1 MRGNRDPI
9 ILFMR
14 TLLLMM
20 LAGALG
26 TGARYGL
33 TLWIQNGAGARLGFP
48 LGTLIVNVTGCL
60 LLSFVTAL
68 ALQRMAPDV
77 RLIVGTGF
85 CGAFTTFSTFE
96 LEADAL
102 LRRAPNLAFWYVGGN
117 LVLGLAAI
125 WAGRWLAL
133 QWLERAS

>member
-1 MRGNRDPI
+1 
-9 ILFMR
+9 MR

-26 TGARYGL
+26 TLARYGL
-33 TLWIQNGAGARLGFP
+33 TLWIQNGAGARFDFP
-48 LGTLIVNVTGCL
+48 LGTLVVNVAGCL
-60 LLSFVTAL
+60 LLSAL
-68 ALQRMAPDV
+68 ATWALQRAAPDV
-77 RLIVGTGF
+77 RIILGTGF

-102 LRRAPNLAFWYVGGN
+102 LRRAPHLAFWYLGGN
-117 LVLGLAAI
+117 LALGLAAI

-133 QWLERAS
+133 QIVGRVTP

>member
-1 MRGNRDPI
+1 
-9 ILFMR
+9 MR

-33 TLWIQNGAGARLGFP
+33 TLWIQHGPGAIFDFP
-48 LGTLIVNVTGCL
+48 LGTLVINVCGCL
-60 LLSFVTAL
+60 LLSLLTTL
-68 ALQRMAPDV
+68 ALQRAVPADLRMI
-77 RLIVGTGF
+77 LGTGF

-96 LEADAL
+96 LEADEL

-117 LVLGLAAI
+117 LILGFAAI

-133 QWLERAS
+133 QIAGRLS

>member
-1 MRGNRDPI
+1 
-9 ILFMR
+9 
-14 TLLLMM
+14 MM

-33 TLWIQNGAGARLGFP
+33 TLWIQNGAGARFDFP
-48 LGTLIVNVTGCL
+48 MGTLVINVAGCL
-60 LLSFVTAL
+60 LLSAMTTV
-68 ALQRMAPDV
+68 ALQRAAPDI

-96 LEADAL
+96 LEADEL
-102 LRRAPNLAFWYVGGN
+102 LRRAPHLAFWYVGGN
-117 LVLGLAAI
+117 LVLGFVAI

-133 QWLERAS
+133 QMLGRVSS

>member
-1 MRGNRDPI
+1 
-9 ILFMR
+9 MR

-33 TLWIQNGAGARLGFP
+33 TLWIQHGPGARFDFP
-48 LGTLIVNVTGCL
+48 LGTLVINVTGCL
-60 LLSFVTAL
+60 LLSFITTL
-68 ALQRMAPDV
+68 ALQRAVAPELH
-77 RLIVGTGF
+77 LIMGTGF

-96 LEADAL
+96 LEADEL
-102 LRRAPNLAFWYVGGN
+102 LRRAPNLAFLYGSGN
-117 LVLGLAAI
+117 LILGFCAI

-133 QWLERAS
+133 QIVGRVAS

>member
-1 MRGNRDPI
+1 
-9 ILFMR
+9 
-14 TLLLMM
+14 M

-33 TLWIQNGAGARLGFP
+33 TLWIGHGLGARFDFP
-48 LGTLIVNVTGCL
+48 LATLWINVAGCL
-60 LLSFVTAL
+60 LLSAITTF
-68 ALQRMAPDV
+68 ALQRAAPDL
-77 RLIVGTGF
+77 RLILGTGF

-102 LRRAPNLAFWYVGGN
+102 LRRAPNLAFWYVSGN
-117 LVLGLAAI
+117 LLLGFAAI

-133 QWLERAS
+133 QITGRMSP